1 MYVSP
6 KYLSLIPRTFLWSV
20 LLLTLSTC
28 QPWQDPTTDLEN
40 RSIAHL
46 DSLLLTEV
54 QLTTI
59 SDLATREQVDS
70 LLVWTV
76 LLKNYAEETALIY
89 AQEATEL
96 ATKSN
101 LREDQGMGRYY
112 MALLEGR
119 QQVFQEGLADPFVN
133 ARISREIWYDK
144 ANPFWQASIDHLFG
158 DLFYRQEVYDSAEYY
173 LRLAQ
178 ENLQDSTLTRS
189 PDMVSLQGSIVHTLG
204 MVAYEQD
211 SLSEAEDLFEQ
222 AGAYYAR
229 SEDLEA
235 QMILLQD
242 KAYLQLAEENID
254 SALALV
260 EQSFVLSE
268 AESDRYGIAL
278 SAEIKGDFLV
288 EEFHNKG
295 DPTYLQTA
303 LEQYRTALS
312 SNNKNKYYNY
322 HNIAKVMQ
330 MKAFSIPDSFL
341 LVDSAAF
348 YYKLALQ
355 DSREEGALDYL
366 KFISSNILRLCDWL
380 TSSGRGD
387 CAKTFGSSTADLMFA
402 NYAGV
407 VDTITQDLAKAN
419 ESFAS
424 FQRQEQE
431 LKNQYRLRTIGFLS
445 LAGLLA
451 AALIFVIVYQQQKQK
466 RLEARMA
473 ALRAQINPHFFS
485 NSLNAI
491 ESLVNLD
498 QKKAASKY
506 LIHFS
511 RLTRRVLNSSLESST
526 SLASELETTKHFL
539 MLEQLRFKDKLHFEI
554 KVDPEIDPLSV
565 EVPSLIFQPYLENA
579 IWHGIKPKEVP
590 SLLVLKIKKIGNKL
604 TCVIE
609 DDGIGREAAARLQ
622 EQTILN
628 KKSVGMKI
636 TQERLQR
643 FGGGRVEVDD
653 LYQEDGQAAGT
664 RVTLYL
670 PFKNYER

>member
-1 MYVSP
+1 
-6 KYLSLIPRTFLWSV
+6 
-20 LLLTLSTC
+20 
-28 QPWQDPTTDLEN
+28 
-40 RSIAHL
+40 
-46 DSLLLTEV
+46 
-54 QLTTI
+54 
-59 SDLATREQVDS
+59 
-70 LLVWTV
+70 
-76 LLKNYAEETALIY
+76 
-89 AQEATEL
+89 
-96 ATKSN
+96 
-101 LREDQGMGRYY
+101 
-112 MALLEGR
+112 
-119 QQVFQEGLADPFVN
+119 
-133 ARISREIWYDK
+133 
-144 ANPFWQASIDHLFG
+144 
-158 DLFYRQEVYDSAEYY
+158 
-173 LRLAQ
+173 
-178 ENLQDSTLTRS
+178 
-189 PDMVSLQGSIVHTLG
+189 
-204 MVAYEQD
+204 
-211 SLSEAEDLFEQ
+211 
-222 AGAYYAR
+222 
-229 SEDLEA
+229 
-235 QMILLQD
+235 
-242 KAYLQLAEENID
+242 
-254 SALALV
+254 
-260 EQSFVLSE
+260 
-268 AESDRYGIAL
+268 
-278 SAEIKGDFLV
+278 
-288 EEFHNKG
+288 
-295 DPTYLQTA
+295 
-303 LEQYRTALS
+303 
-312 SNNKNKYYNY
+312 
-322 HNIAKVMQ
+322 